1 MRVEECWYLGSCP
14 KSPND
19 CSPTCIRY
27 AEMLHLVQQSNI
39 PEAKWFPLRLR
50 PGKDRDQ
57 FIRLQQIKDN
67 IEDWVKSGS
76 SLYIYS
82 DTFGNGKTSWSIKLM
97 LAYFNAIWAGNGFRT
112 RGVFVSVPELVD
124 RNREVINNRDEDFV
138 KLREAIINCD
148 LVIWDDI
155 TSIKLTDFNHSILL
169 NFIDARV
176 LANKANIFTGNVDYH
191 GMSKNLGGRLAS
203 RVWNGSEVIQF
214 TDGDK
219 RGVYSG

>member
-1 MRVEECWYLGSCP
+1 MRVEECWYLGTCP

-19 CSPTCIRY
+19 CSETCIRY
-27 AEMLHLVQQSNI
+27 AEMLNLVQQSNI
-39 PEAKWFPLRLR
+39 PESKWFPLKLR
-50 PGKDRDQ
+50 PGVDRDK
-57 FIRLQQIKDN
+57 FLRLQEIKDN
-67 IEDWVKSGS
+67 IEEWVKSGK

-112 RGVFVSVPELVD
+112 RGVFVSVPEFVD
-124 RNREVINNRDEDFV
+124 RGREVINNRDENFV
-138 KLREAIINCD
+138 KIREDIINCD

-155 TSIKLTDFNHSILL
+155 TSIKLTDFNHSLLL
-169 NFIDARV
+169 NYIDARV
-176 LANKANIFTGNVDYH
+176 LANKANIFTGNVDYY
-191 GMSKNLGGRLAS
+191 GMDKNLGGRLAS